1 MEATAKLMGARISPQ
16 KARLVV
22 DQIRGLP
29 VEQAEQI
36 LAFSNKKA
44 AHMVRK
50 VLMSALANAEHNSGA
65 DIDELNVRTAFVDEW
80 PTFKRSR
87 PRAKCSSTSIFRRTN
102 QITLVVAEDLT
113 LWVTRYIQPG
123 FAWALPRT
131 GGPSGMQ
138 SRPILPTS

>member
-29 VEQAEQI
+29 VEQAEQV

-65 DIDELNVRTAFVDEW
+65 DIDELRVRTAFV
-80 PTFKRSR
+80 RSEEH
-87 PRAKCSSTSIFRRTN
+87 TSE
-102 QITLVVAEDLT
+102 L
-113 LWVTRYIQPG
+113 
-123 FAWALPRT
+123 
-131 GGPSGMQ
+131 Q
-138 SRPILPTS
+138 SRGQLVCRLLLA